1 MPKAPVAINLRS
13 GFIYIT
19 ATFNNTLVS
28 VTDTNGNVVAWGST
42 GSSGFKGSRKSTPFA
57 ATTAIDSVI
66 KKAKTYGL
74 TTAEVFIKGPWPGPR
89 CGFRRFARQWFKNYS
104 NCRRHADASQR
115 LPSQEKETRLNYGS
129 LHSLPR

>member
-74 TTAEVFIKGPWPGPR
+74 TTAEVFIKGPGPGRDAVLGVLRASGLKITQIADVTPMPHN
-89 CGFRRFARQWFKNYS
+89 G
-104 NCRRHADASQR
+104 CRPKKRKH
-115 LPSQEKETRLNYGS
+115 G
-129 LHSLPR
+129 